1 MTKAGPDFELETGIV
16 ARLGSTTRVCGVDEA
31 GRGPLAV
38 PVLAAAVVL
47 DAKNIPK
54 GLNDSKKL
62 SPAARIRMFTE
73 LQAAAWIGVGAASVR
88 EIDHLNILRANDL
101 AMRRAIDR
109 LPFSVDWA
117 LIDGNRSPPD
127 LPCGADAIVKGDGR
141 CLSIAAA
148 SIVAKVIRDRIMDK
162 LAARHPAFGWSRNS
176 GYPTAGH
183 RAAIAEHGVTAHHR
197 RSFRMI
203 HR

>member
-1 MTKAGPDFELETGIV
+1 
-16 ARLGSTTRVCGVDEA
+16 
-31 GRGPLAV
+31 
-38 PVLAAAVVL
+38 
-47 DAKNIPK
+47 
-54 GLNDSKKL
+54 
-62 SPAARIRMFTE
+62 
-73 LQAAAWIGVGAASVR
+73 
-88 EIDHLNILRANDL
+88 
-101 AMRRAIDR
+101 
-109 LPFSVDWA
+109 

-162 LAARHPAFGWSRNS
+162 LDARHPAFGWSRNS